1 MNNQQIIL
9 DFFETFCRNDKAAI
23 LAGFSEDG
31 IFENIPLG
39 KAQGD
44 SEIWNAFAPVHDICT
59 AIEWIVHNMSED
71 STGKVYTERTDRY
84 HVNGKWVEFRV
95 MGIFE
100 LENGKIKHW
109 RDYFDLQQSLAAMS

>member
-1 MNNQQIIL
+1 MSNQQIIL
-9 DFFETFCRNDKAAI
+9 DFFETICRNDKAAI

-44 SEIWNAFAPVHDICT
+44 TEIWKAFAPVHDICT
-59 AIEWIVHNMSED
+59 EIEWIVHNISED
-71 STGKVYTERTDRY
+71 RYGKVYTERTDRY
-84 HVNGKWVEFRV
+84 HVNGKWAEFRV

-109 RDYFDLQQSLAAMS
+109 RDYFDLQQSLAALS